1 MIKQV
6 IICVDD
12 EKTVLKSLK
21 TELKDALGNTYQIEI
36 AEGGEDALE
45 LIVELM
51 EDGYEIPLIISD
63 YVMPDMK
70 GDELLRRVHQLSPK
84 TLKVMLTG
92 QATIEAV
99 GNAIKNAKL
108 YRYIGKPWQTED
120 LKLTVT
126 EAVHSYSQD
135 KKLASQNAELRK
147 INEELEIAFQKQ
159 SKLTQEL
166 KCALEQ
172 QSKLTEAAKRFVPNE
187 FVSLLSRESLS
198 DVKLGDSVEKEMSI
212 LFSDIR
218 DFTSLSEGMTPQE
231 NFKFINAYLSRMEPA
246 IIENQGFIDKY
257 IGDAIMALF
266 GHSAVDAVK
275 AGISMLHSLDDYNQY
290 RMNAGYVPIK
300 IGIGINTGSL
310 MLGTVGATNR
320 MDSTVIGDSVN
331 LASRVESLTKSYGVS
346 MLITQ
351 NTFLKL
357 IAQNTSYATRN
368 IGRVRVKGKLDLVT
382 IHEVFDADKPE
393 VKEGKL
399 ATLTLFA
406 EGLYWYSAN
415 KHIEAAQLFDECL
428 QKNPLDHVAQNYL
441 ERCQNLQE
449 ILIQNRSEFIE

>member
-1 MIKQV
+1 MTKQV

-21 TELKDALGNTYQIEI
+21 TELKDALGNTYRIEI

-45 LIVELM
+45 LVAELM

-147 INEELEIAFQKQ
+147 INQELEF
-159 SKLTQEL
+159 
-166 KCALEQ
+166 ALEQ

-187 FVSLLSRESLS
+187 FVSLLSRDSLS
-198 DVKLGDSVEKEMSI
+198 DVQLGDSVENEMSI

-218 DFTSLSEGMTPQE
+218 DFTALSEGMTPQE
-231 NFKFINAYLSRMEPA
+231 NFKFINAYLSRMEPG
-246 IIENQGFIDKY
+246 IIENNGFIDKY

-275 AGISMLHSLDDYNQY
+275 AGIAMLHSLDDYNRY
-290 RMNAGYVPIK
+290 RTNAGYVPIK

-320 MDSTVIGDSVN
+320 MDSTVIGDAVN
-331 LASRVESLTKSYGVS
+331 LAARVESLTKSYGVS

-357 IAQNTSYATRN
+357 IDNQCYAIRN
-368 IGRVRVKGKLDLVT
+368 IGRVRVKGKSDLVT
-382 IHEVFDADKPE
+382 IHEVFETDKPE

-399 ATLTLFA
+399 ATLTIFA
-406 EGLYWYSAN
+406 EALYWYSAS
-415 KHIEAAQLFDECL
+415 KHIEAAQLFYECL
-428 QKNPLDHVAQNYL
+428 QQNPLDQVAQNYMD
-441 ERCQNLQE
+441 RCQE
-449 ILIQNRSEFIE
+449 IKVRLP

>member
-21 TELKDALGNTYQIEI
+21 TELKDALGNTYRIEI

-45 LIVELM
+45 LIAELM
-51 EDGYEIPLIISD
+51 EDEYEIPLIISD

-70 GDELLRRVHQLSPK
+70 GDELLMLVHQLSPK

-126 EAVHSYSQD
+126 EAVYSYSQD
-135 KKLASQNAELRK
+135 KKLAAQNAELRK
-147 INEELEIAFQKQ
+147 INQELEV
-159 SKLTQEL
+159 
-166 KCALEQ
+166 ALEK

-187 FVSLLSRESLS
+187 FVSLLSRDTLS

-218 DFTSLSEGMTPQE
+218 DFTALSEGMTPQE
-231 NFKFINAYLSRMEPA
+231 NFKFINAYLSRMEPG
-246 IIENQGFIDKY
+246 IIENNGFIDKY

-266 GHSAVDAVK
+266 GHSAVDAVQ
-275 AGISMLHSLDDYNQY
+275 AGISMLHSLDDYNKY
-290 RMNAGYVPIK
+290 RINAGYVPIK

-310 MLGTVGATNR
+310 MLGTVGAANR
-320 MDSTVIGDSVN
+320 MDSTVIGDAVN
-331 LASRVESLTKSYGVS
+331 LAARVESLTKSYGVS

-351 NTFLKL
+351 NTFSKL
-357 IAQNTSYATRN
+357 TNFPLDFIRN
-368 IGRVRVKGKLDLVT
+368 IGHVRVKGKSNWVT
-382 IHEVFDADKPE
+382 IYEVFKADKPE
-393 VKEGKL
+393 VKEGKSR
-399 ATLTLFA
+399 TLPIFREA
-406 EGLYWYSAN
+406 LYNYSAS
-415 KHIEAAQLFDECL
+415 KHKEAAQLFGECL
-428 QKNPLDHVAQNYL
+428 QQNPLDRVAQNYL
-441 ERCQNLQE
+441 ERCQEMQS
-449 ILIQNRSEFIE
+449 ILPQNRGEFI

>member
-1 MIKQV
+1 MTKQV

-21 TELKDALGNTYQIEI
+21 TELKDALGNAYRIEI

-45 LIVELM
+45 LIAELM
-51 EDGYEIPLIISD
+51 EDEYEIPLIISD

-135 KKLASQNAELRK
+135 KKLASQNAELRQ
-147 INEELEIAFQKQ
+147 IN
-159 SKLTQEL
+159 QEL
-166 KCALEQ
+166 KFALEQ

-187 FVSLLSRESLS
+187 FVSLLSHDSLS

-218 DFTSLSEGMTPQE
+218 DFTALSEGMTPQE
-231 NFKFINAYLSRMEPA
+231 NFNFINAYLSRMEPG

-290 RMNAGYVPIK
+290 RINAGYVPIK

-320 MDSTVIGDSVN
+320 MDSTVIGDAVN

-357 IAQNTSYATRN
+357 IAQNTAYATRS
-368 IGRVRVKGKLDLVT
+368 IGRVRVKGKSDLVT
-382 IHEVFDADKPE
+382 IHEVFETDKPE

-399 ATLTLFA
+399 ATLPMFA
-406 EGLYWYSAN
+406 EALYWYSLN
-415 KHIEAAQLFDECL
+415 KQIEAAQLFDECL
-428 QKNPLDHVAQNYL
+428 QKNPLDQVAQNYL
-441 ERCQNLQE
+441 ERCQNFQE
-449 ILIQNRSEFIE
+449 ILP

>member
-1 MIKQV
+1 MTKQV

-21 TELKDALGNTYQIEI
+21 TELKDALGNAYQIEI

-45 LIVELM
+45 LIAELI

-70 GDELLRRVHQLSPK
+70 GDELLRRAHKLSPK

-135 KKLASQNAELRK
+135 QKLAKQNAELRK
-147 INEELEIAFQKQ
+147 INEELEIALQ
-159 SKLTQEL
+159 
-166 KCALEQ
+166 Q

-187 FVSLLSRESLS
+187 FVSLLSRDSLS

-218 DFTSLSEGMTPQE
+218 DFTAFSEGMTPQE
-231 NFKFINAYLSRMEPA
+231 NFNFINAYLSRMEPA
-246 IIENQGFIDKY
+246 IIDNHGFIDKY

-290 RMNAGYVPIK
+290 RINDGYVPIK

-320 MDSTVIGDSVN
+320 MDSTVIGDAVN
-331 LASRVESLTKSYGVS
+331 LASRVENLTKSYGVS
-346 MLITQ
+346 MLITE
-351 NTFLKL
+351 NTYSKVKDNPNYSA
-357 IAQNTSYATRN
+357 IRS
-368 IGRVRVKGKLDLVT
+368 IGCVRVKGKSDLV
-382 IHEVFDADKPE
+382 IIYEVFETDRPE

-399 ATLTLFA
+399 TTLPMFIEA
-406 EGLYWYSAN
+406 IYNYGAS
-415 KHIEAAQLFDECL
+415 KHKEAAQLFAECL
-428 QKNPLDHVAQNYL
+428 RQNPMDKVAQNYL
-441 ERCQNLQE
+441 ERCQEMQA
-449 ILIQNRSEFIE
+449 ILPHTLSEFL

>member
-1 MIKQV
+1 MSKQV

-45 LIVELM
+45 LIAELM
-51 EDGYEIPLIISD
+51 EDDYEIPLIISD

-135 KKLASQNAELRK
+135 KKLAKQNAELRK
-147 INEELEIAFQKQ
+147 INEELEAAFQ
-159 SKLTQEL
+159 
-166 KCALEQ
+166 Q
-172 QSKLTEAAKRFVPNE
+172 QSKLIEAAKRFVPNE
-187 FVSLLSRESLS
+187 FVSLLSRDTLS

-218 DFTSLSEGMTPQE
+218 DFTAISEGMTPQE
-231 NFKFINAYLSRMEPA
+231 NFNFINAYLSRMEPA
-246 IIENQGFIDKY
+246 IIANQGFIDKY

-266 GHSAVDAVK
+266 GHNAVDAVK
-275 AGISMLHSLDDYNQY
+275 AGISMLHSLDDYNQS
-290 RMNAGYVPIK
+290 RINDGYAPIK

-320 MDSTVIGDSVN
+320 MDSTVIGDAVN
-331 LASRVESLTKSYGVS
+331 LAARVESLTKSYGVS

-357 IAQNTSYATRN
+357 REDPNYYAIRN
-368 IGRVRVKGKLDLVT
+368 IGRIRVKGKSDLVT
-382 IHEVFDADKPE
+382 IHEVFETDRPE

-399 ATLTLFA
+399 TTLPMFIEA
-406 EGLYWYSAN
+406 IYNYGAN
-415 KHIEAAQLFDECL
+415 KPQEAAQLFAECL
-428 QKNPLDHVAQNYL
+428 RLNPMDRVAQNYL
-441 ERCQNLQE
+441 DRCQEMQV
-449 ILIQNRSEFIE
+449 ILPPSLSEFL

>member
-21 TELKDALGNTYQIEI
+21 TELKDALGNTYRIEI

-45 LIVELM
+45 LIAELM

-135 KKLASQNAELRK
+135 KKLAAQNAELWN
-147 INEELEIAFQKQ
+147 INQELEF
-159 SKLTQEL
+159 
-166 KCALEQ
+166 ALEQ

-187 FVSLLSRESLS
+187 FVSLLSRDTLS

-218 DFTSLSEGMTPQE
+218 DFTALSEGMTPQE
-231 NFKFINAYLSRMEPA
+231 NFKFINAYLSRMEPG
-246 IIENQGFIDKY
+246 IIENHGFIDKY

-266 GHSAVDAVK
+266 GHSAVDAVQ

-290 RMNAGYVPIK
+290 RIHAGYGPIK

-320 MDSTVIGDSVN
+320 MDSTVIGDAVN
-331 LASRVESLTKSYGVS
+331 LAARVESLTKSYGVS

-351 NTFLKL
+351 NTFSKL
-357 IAQNTSYATRN
+357 TNFPRDFIRN
-368 IGRVRVKGKLDLVT
+368 IGHVRVKGKSNLVT
-382 IHEVFDADKPE
+382 IYEVFEADKPE
-393 VKEGKL
+393 GKEGK
-399 ATLTLFA
+399 ARTLSIFREA
-406 EGLYWYSAN
+406 LYNYSAS
-415 KHIEAAQLFDECL
+415 KHKEAAQLFGECL
-428 QKNPLDHVAQNYL
+428 QQNPLDRVAQNYL
-441 ERCQNLQE
+441 ERCQEMQS
-449 ILIQNRSEFIE
+449 ILLQNRGEFI

>member
-45 LIVELM
+45 LIVELID
-51 EDGYEIPLIISD
+51 DGYEIPLIISD

-70 GDELLRRVHQLSPK
+70 GDELLRRVHELSPK

-135 KKLASQNAELRK
+135 KKLAKQNAELRK
-147 INEELEIAFQKQ
+147 INEELELAFQKQ

-166 KCALEQ
+166 EFALEQ

-187 FVSLLSRESLS
+187 FVSLLSRDSLS

-218 DFTSLSEGMTPQE
+218 DFTALSEGMTPQE

-246 IIENQGFIDKY
+246 IIENKGFIDKY

-266 GHSAVDAVK
+266 GYSAVDAVK
-275 AGISMLHSLDDYNQY
+275 AGISMLHSLNDYNQY

-320 MDSTVIGDSVN
+320 MDSTVIGDAVN
-331 LASRVESLTKSYGVS
+331 LASRLESLTKSYGVS
-346 MLITQ
+346 MLITE
-351 NTFLKL
+351 NTFLKSR
-357 IAQNTSYATRN
+357 QENTSYAIRN
-368 IGRVRVKGKLDLVT
+368 IGCVQVKGKLDWVT
-382 IHEVFDADKPE
+382 IHEVFETDRPE

-399 ATLTLFA
+399 NTLPVFIEA
-406 EGLYWYSAN
+406 IYNYGAG
-415 KHIEAAQLFDECL
+415 KHQEAAQLFAECL
-428 QKNPLDHVAQNYL
+428 QQNPMDRVAQYYL
-441 ERCQNLQE
+441 ERCQEMQAILPHNL
-449 ILIQNRSEFIE
+449 SEFL

>member
-1 MIKQV
+1 MTKQV

-21 TELKDALGNTYQIEI
+21 TELKDALGNTYRIEI

-45 LIVELM
+45 LIAELM
-51 EDGYEIPLIISD
+51 EDEYEIPLIISD

-135 KKLASQNAELRK
+135 KKLAAQNAELWN
-147 INEELEIAFQKQ
+147 INQELEF
-159 SKLTQEL
+159 
-166 KCALEQ
+166 ALEQ

-187 FVSLLSRESLS
+187 FVSLLSRDTLS

-218 DFTSLSEGMTPQE
+218 DFTALSEGMTPQE
-231 NFKFINAYLSRMEPA
+231 NFKFINAYLSRMEPG
-246 IIENQGFIDKY
+246 IIENHGFIDKY

-266 GHSAVDAVK
+266 GHSAVDAVQ

-290 RMNAGYVPIK
+290 RINAGYGPIK

-320 MDSTVIGDSVN
+320 MDSTVIGDAVN
-331 LASRVESLTKSYGVS
+331 LAARVESLTKSYGVS

-351 NTFLKL
+351 NTFSKL
-357 IAQNTSYATRN
+357 TNFPRDCIRN
-368 IGRVRVKGKLDLVT
+368 IGHVRVKGKSNLVT
-382 IHEVFDADKPE
+382 IYEVFEADKPE
-393 VKEGKL
+393 VKEGK
-399 ATLTLFA
+399 ARTLSIFREA
-406 EGLYWYSAN
+406 LYNYSAS
-415 KHIEAAQLFDECL
+415 KHKEAAQLFGECVE
-428 QKNPLDHVAQNYL
+428 QNPLDQVAQNYL
-441 ERCQNLQE
+441 ERCQEMQS
-449 ILIQNRSEFIE
+449 ILAPNRGEFI

>member
-1 MIKQV
+1 MTKQV

-21 TELKDALGNTYQIEI
+21 TELKDALGNTYRIEI

-45 LIVELM
+45 LVAELM

-135 KKLASQNAELRK
+135 KKLASQNAELRE
-147 INEELEIAFQKQ
+147 INQELEF
-159 SKLTQEL
+159 
-166 KCALEQ
+166 ALEQ

-187 FVSLLSRESLS
+187 FVSLLSRDSLS

-218 DFTSLSEGMTPQE
+218 DFTALSEGMTPQE
-231 NFKFINAYLSRMEPA
+231 NFKFINAYLSRMEPG
-246 IIENQGFIDKY
+246 IIENNGFIDKY

-275 AGISMLHSLDDYNQY
+275 AGIAMLHSLDDYNKY
-290 RMNAGYVPIK
+290 RTNAGYVPIK

-320 MDSTVIGDSVN
+320 MDSTVIGDAVN
-331 LASRVESLTKSYGVS
+331 LASRVETLTKSYGVS

-351 NTFLKL
+351 NTFSKL
-357 IAQNTSYATRN
+357 IEENTSYTTRN
-368 IGRVRVKGKLDLVT
+368 IGRVRVKGKSDLVT
-382 IHEVFDADKPE
+382 IHEVFESDKPE

-399 ATLTLFA
+399 ATLTMFA
-406 EGLYWYSAN
+406 EALYWYSSS
-415 KHIEAAQLFDECL
+415 KHIEAAQLFYECL
-428 QKNPLDHVAQNYL
+428 KQNPLDQVAQNYL
-441 ERCQNLQE
+441 DRCQNLQGV
-449 ILIQNRSEFIE
+449 LLQNRSEFI

>member
-1 MIKQV
+1 MTKQV

-21 TELKDALGNTYQIEI
+21 TELKDALGNTYRIEI

-45 LIVELM
+45 LISELL

-135 KKLASQNAELRK
+135 KKLVSQNLELRK
-147 INEELEIAFQKQ
+147 INQELEF
-159 SKLTQEL
+159 
-166 KCALEQ
+166 ALEQ

-187 FVSLLSRESLS
+187 FVSLLSRDSLS

-218 DFTSLSEGMTPQE
+218 DFTALSEGMTPQE
-231 NFKFINAYLSRMEPA
+231 NFKFINAYLSRMEPG
-246 IIENQGFIDKY
+246 IIGNHGFIDKY

-266 GHSAVDAVK
+266 GHSAVDAVQ

-290 RMNAGYVPIK
+290 RINAGYVPIK

-320 MDSTVIGDSVN
+320 MDSTVIGDAVN
-331 LASRVESLTKSYGVS
+331 LAARVESLTKSYGVS

-357 IAQNTSYATRN
+357 TNCPCYAIRN
-368 IGRVRVKGKLDLVT
+368 IGRVRVKGKSDLVT
-382 IHEVFDADKPE
+382 IHEVFDTDSPE
-393 VKEGKL
+393 LKEGKL
-399 ATLTLFA
+399 ITLPVFL
-406 EGLYWYSAN
+406 EGLYNYSAG
-415 KHIEAAQLFDECL
+415 KHKEAAQLFAECL
-428 QKNPLDHVAQNYL
+428 QQNPLDQVAQNYL
-441 ERCQNLQE
+441 ERCQE
-449 ILIQNRSEFIE
+449 MHVILPQNRAEFI

>member
-1 MIKQV
+1 MTKQV

-21 TELKDALGNTYQIEI
+21 TELKDALGNTYRIEI

-45 LIVELM
+45 LVSELM

-147 INEELEIAFQKQ
+147 INEELEIAFQ
-159 SKLTQEL
+159 
-166 KCALEQ
+166 Q

-187 FVSLLSRESLS
+187 FVSLLSRDSLS

-218 DFTSLSEGMTPQE
+218 DFTALSEGMAPQE
-231 NFKFINAYLSRMEPA
+231 NFKFINAYLSRMEPG
-246 IIENQGFIDKY
+246 IIENNGFIDKY

-275 AGISMLHSLDDYNQY
+275 AGIAMLHSLDDYNKY
-290 RMNAGYVPIK
+290 RTNAGYVPIK

-320 MDSTVIGDSVN
+320 MDSTVIGDAVN
-331 LASRVESLTKSYGVS
+331 LASRVETLTKSYGVS

-351 NTFLKL
+351 NTFSKL
-357 IAQNTSYATRN
+357 IEENTSYATRN
-368 IGRVRVKGKLDLVT
+368 IGRVRVKGKSDLVT
-382 IHEVFDADKPE
+382 IHEVFESDKPE

-399 ATLTLFA
+399 ATLTMFA
-406 EGLYWYSAN
+406 EALYWYSSS
-415 KHIEAAQLFDECL
+415 KHIEAAQLFYECL
-428 QKNPLDHVAQNYL
+428 KQNPLDQVAQNYL
-441 ERCQNLQE
+441 DRCQNLQGV
-449 ILIQNRSEFIE
+449 LLQNRSEFI

>member
-1 MIKQV
+1 MTKQV

-21 TELKDALGNTYQIEI
+21 TELKDALGNTYRIEI

-45 LIVELM
+45 LIAELM
-51 EDGYEIPLIISD
+51 EDEYEIPLIISD

-135 KKLASQNAELRK
+135 KKLGAQNAELRK
-147 INEELEIAFQKQ
+147 INQELEF
-159 SKLTQEL
+159 
-166 KCALEQ
+166 ALEQ

-187 FVSLLSRESLS
+187 FVSLLSRDTLS

-218 DFTSLSEGMTPQE
+218 DFTALSEGMTPQE
-231 NFKFINAYLSRMEPA
+231 NFKFINAYLSRMEPG
-246 IIENQGFIDKY
+246 IIENHGFIDKY

-266 GHSAVDAVK
+266 GHSAVDAVQ
-275 AGISMLHSLDDYNQY
+275 AGISMLHSLDDYNLY
-290 RMNAGYVPIK
+290 RVNAGYVPIK

-320 MDSTVIGDSVN
+320 MDSTVIGDAVN
-331 LASRVESLTKSYGVS
+331 LAARVESLTKSYGVS

-351 NTFLKL
+351 NTFSKL
-357 IAQNTSYATRN
+357 TNFPRDCIRN
-368 IGRVRVKGKLDLVT
+368 IGHVRVKGKSNLVT
-382 IHEVFDADKPE
+382 IYEVFEADKPE
-393 VKEGKL
+393 VKEGKSR
-399 ATLTLFA
+399 TLSIFREA
-406 EGLYWYSAN
+406 LYNYSAS
-415 KHIEAAQLFDECL
+415 KHKESAQLFGECL
-428 QKNPLDHVAQNYL
+428 QLNPLDQVAQNYL
-441 ERCQNLQE
+441 ERCQEMQA
-449 ILIQNRSEFIE
+449 ILPQNRSDFI

>member
-1 MIKQV
+1 MTKQV

-21 TELKDALGNTYQIEI
+21 TELKDALGNTYRIEI

-45 LIVELM
+45 LIAELM

-135 KKLASQNAELRK
+135 KKLAAQNAELRK
-147 INEELEIAFQKQ
+147 INQELEV
-159 SKLTQEL
+159 
-166 KCALEQ
+166 ALEQ

-187 FVSLLSRESLS
+187 FVSLLSRDTLS

-218 DFTSLSEGMTPQE
+218 DFTALSEGMTPQE
-231 NFKFINAYLSRMEPA
+231 NFKFINAYLSRMEPG
-246 IIENQGFIDKY
+246 IIENHGFIDKY

-266 GHSAVDAVK
+266 GHSAVDAVQ

-290 RMNAGYVPIK
+290 RINAGYVPIK

-320 MDSTVIGDSVN
+320 MDSTVIGDAVN
-331 LASRVESLTKSYGVS
+331 LAARVESLTKSYGVS

-351 NTFLKL
+351 NTFSKL
-357 IAQNTSYATRN
+357 TDFPRDCIRN
-368 IGRVRVKGKLDLVT
+368 IGHVRVKGKSNLVT
-382 IHEVFDADKPE
+382 IYEVFEADKPE
-393 VKEGKL
+393 GKEGK
-399 ATLTLFA
+399 ARTLSIFREA
-406 EGLYWYSAN
+406 LYNYSAS
-415 KHIEAAQLFDECL
+415 KHKEAAQLFGECL
-428 QKNPLDHVAQNYL
+428 QLNPLDQVAQNYL
-441 ERCQNLQE
+441 ERCQEMQS
-449 ILIQNRSEFIE
+449 ILPQNRSDFI

>member
-1 MIKQV
+1 MTKQV

-21 TELKDALGNTYQIEI
+21 TELKDALGNTYRIEI

-45 LIVELM
+45 LVAELM

-135 KKLASQNAELRK
+135 KKLASQNAELRE
-147 INEELEIAFQKQ
+147 INQELEF
-159 SKLTQEL
+159 
-166 KCALEQ
+166 ALEQ

-187 FVSLLSRESLS
+187 FVSLLSRDSLS

-218 DFTSLSEGMTPQE
+218 DFTALSEGMTPQE
-231 NFKFINAYLSRMEPA
+231 NFKFINAYLSRMEPG
-246 IIENQGFIDKY
+246 IIENNGFIDKY

-275 AGISMLHSLDDYNQY
+275 AGIAMLHSLDDYNKY
-290 RMNAGYVPIK
+290 RTNAGYVPIK

-320 MDSTVIGDSVN
+320 MDSTVIGDAVN
-331 LASRVESLTKSYGVS
+331 LASRVETLTKSYGVS

-351 NTFLKL
+351 NTFSKL
-357 IAQNTSYATRN
+357 IEENTSYATRN
-368 IGRVRVKGKLDLVT
+368 IGRVRVKGKSDLVT
-382 IHEVFDADKPE
+382 IHEVFESDKPE

-399 ATLTLFA
+399 ATLTMFA
-406 EGLYWYSAN
+406 EALYWYSSS
-415 KHIEAAQLFDECL
+415 KHIEAAQLFYECL
-428 QKNPLDHVAQNYL
+428 KQNPLDQVAQNYL
-441 ERCQNLQE
+441 DRCQNLQGV
-449 ILIQNRSEFIE
+449 LLQNRSEFI

>member
-1 MIKQV
+1 MTKQV

-21 TELKDALGNTYQIEI
+21 TELKDALGNTYRIEI

-45 LIVELM
+45 LIAELM
-51 EDGYEIPLIISD
+51 EDEYEIPLIISD

-135 KKLASQNAELRK
+135 KKLGAQNAELRK
-147 INEELEIAFQKQ
+147 INQELEF
-159 SKLTQEL
+159 
-166 KCALEQ
+166 ALQQ

-187 FVSLLSRESLS
+187 FVSLLSRDTLS

-218 DFTSLSEGMTPQE
+218 DFTALSEGMTPQE
-231 NFKFINAYLSRMEPA
+231 NFKFINAYLSRMEPG
-246 IIENQGFIDKY
+246 IIENHGFIDKY

-266 GHSAVDAVK
+266 GHSAVDAVQ
-275 AGISMLHSLDDYNQY
+275 AGISMLHSLDDYNLY
-290 RMNAGYVPIK
+290 RVNAGYVPIK

-320 MDSTVIGDSVN
+320 MDSTVIGDAVN
-331 LASRVESLTKSYGVS
+331 LAARVESLTKSYGVS

-351 NTFLKL
+351 NTFSKL
-357 IAQNTSYATRN
+357 TDFPRDCIRN
-368 IGRVRVKGKLDLVT
+368 IGHVRVKGKSNLVT
-382 IHEVFDADKPE
+382 IYEVFEADKPE
-393 VKEGKL
+393 VKEGKSR
-399 ATLTLFA
+399 TLSIFREA
-406 EGLYWYSAN
+406 LYNYSAS
-415 KHIEAAQLFDECL
+415 KHKESAQLFGECL
-428 QKNPLDHVAQNYL
+428 QLNPLDQVAQNYL
-441 ERCQNLQE
+441 ERCQEMQS
-449 ILIQNRSEFIE
+449 ILPQNRSDFI

>member
-12 EKTVLKSLK
+12 EKTILKSLK
-21 TELKDALGNTYQIEI
+21 AELKETLGNTYQIEI
-36 AEGGEDALE
+36 AEGGKDALE
-45 LIVELM
+45 LIAELL

-70 GDELLRRVHQLSPK
+70 GDELLRLVHEISPQ

-99 GNAIKNAKL
+99 GNAIKQAKL

-126 EAVHSYSQD
+126 EAVYSYSQD
-135 KKLASQNAELRK
+135 KKLAEQNAELRK
-147 INEELEIAFQKQ
+147 INQELEF
-159 SKLTQEL
+159 
-166 KCALEQ
+166 ALSQ
-172 QSKLTEAAKRFVPNE
+172 QLKLTEAAKRFVPNE
-187 FVSLLSRESLS
+187 FVSLLSHDSLS
-198 DVKLGDSVEKEMSI
+198 DVLLGESVEKEMSI

-218 DFTSLSEGMTPQE
+218 DFTALSEKMTPQE
-231 NFKFINAYLSRMEPA
+231 NFNFINSYLSRMEPS
-246 IIENQGFIDKY
+246 IIKNNGFIDKY

-266 GHSAVDAVK
+266 GYSADDAVK
-275 AGISMLHSLDDYNQY
+275 AGIAMLHSLHKYNQHRISCSY
-290 RMNAGYVPIK
+290 EPIK

-310 MLGTVGATNR
+310 MLGTVGSTNR
-320 MDSTVIGDSVN
+320 MDSTVIGDAVN

-351 NTFLKL
+351 NTFLEL
-357 IAQNTSYATRN
+357 SDTASYAIRN
-368 IGRVRVKGKLDLVT
+368 IGCVRVKGKSDLLT
-382 IHEVFDADKPE
+382 IYEVFDADAPE

-399 ATLTLFA
+399 ATLPVFLEA
-406 EGLYWYSAN
+406 LYNYAAA
-415 KHIEAAQLFDECL
+415 KHQEAAEQFADCL
-428 QKNPLDHVAQNYL
+428 RKNPLDRVAQNYL
-441 ERCQNLQE
+441 QRCQELQV
-449 ILIQNRSEFIE
+449 ILPKSRSDFI

>member
-1 MIKQV
+1 MTKQV

-21 TELKDALGNTYQIEI
+21 AELKDALGNAYRIEI

-45 LIVELM
+45 LIAELI
-51 EDGYEIPLIISD
+51 ENEYEIPLIISD

-126 EAVHSYSQD
+126 EAVLSYSQD
-135 KKLASQNAELRK
+135 KKLASQNAELWK
-147 INEELEIAFQKQ
+147 IN
-159 SKLTQEL
+159 QEL
-166 KCALEQ
+166 KFALEQ

-187 FVSLLSRESLS
+187 FVSLLSRDSLS
-198 DVKLGDSVEKEMSI
+198 DVQLGDSVEKEMSI

-218 DFTSLSEGMTPQE
+218 DFTALSEGMTPQE

-246 IIENQGFIDKY
+246 IIGNHGFIDKY

-266 GHSAVDAVK
+266 GNNAVDAVK
-275 AGISMLHSLDDYNQY
+275 AGISMLHGLDDYNQY
-290 RMNAGYVPIK
+290 RINAGYVPIK

-320 MDSTVIGDSVN
+320 MDSTVIGDAVN
-331 LASRVESLTKSYGVS
+331 LAARVESLTKSYGVS

-357 IAQNTSYATRN
+357 IDDPSYYAIRN
-368 IGRVRVKGKLDLVT
+368 IGRVRVKGKSDLVT
-382 IHEVFDADKPE
+382 IYEVFEADTPE

-399 ATLTLFA
+399 ATLPLFIEA
-406 EGLYWYSAN
+406 LFKYSSS
-415 KHIEAAQLFDECL
+415 KHQEAAQLFAECL
-428 QKNPLDHVAQNYL
+428 QKNPLDQVARNYL
-441 ERCQNLQE
+441 ERCQEMQV
-449 ILIQNRSEFIE
+449 ILPQNR

>member
-1 MIKQV
+1 MTKQV

-21 TELKDALGNTYQIEI
+21 TELKDALGNTYRIEI

-45 LIVELM
+45 LVSELM

-147 INEELEIAFQKQ
+147 INEELELAFQ
-159 SKLTQEL
+159 
-166 KCALEQ
+166 Q

-187 FVSLLSRESLS
+187 FVSLLSRDSLS

-218 DFTSLSEGMTPQE
+218 DFTALSEGMTPQE
-231 NFKFINAYLSRMEPA
+231 NFKFINAYLSRMEPG
-246 IIENQGFIDKY
+246 IIGNHGFIDKY

-275 AGISMLHSLDDYNQY
+275 AGIAMLHSLDDYNQY
-290 RMNAGYVPIK
+290 RTNAGYVPIK

-320 MDSTVIGDSVN
+320 MDSTVIGDAVN
-331 LASRVESLTKSYGVS
+331 LAARVESLTKSYGVS

-351 NTFLKL
+351 NTFSKL
-357 IAQNTSYATRN
+357 IEENTSYATRN
-368 IGRVRVKGKLDLVT
+368 IGRVRVKGKSDLVT
-382 IHEVFDADKPE
+382 IHEVFESDKPE

-399 ATLTLFA
+399 ATLTMFA
-406 EGLYWYSAN
+406 EALYWYSAS
-415 KHIEAAQLFDECL
+415 KHMEAAQLFSECL
-428 QKNPLDHVAQNYL
+428 QQNPLDQVAQNYMD
-441 ERCQNLQE
+441 RCQE
-449 ILIQNRSEFIE
+449 IKVRLP

>member
-1 MIKQV
+1 MTKQV

-21 TELKDALGNTYQIEI
+21 TELKDALGNTYRIEI

-45 LIVELM
+45 LVAELM

-147 INEELEIAFQKQ
+147 INQELEF
-159 SKLTQEL
+159 
-166 KCALEQ
+166 ALEQ

-187 FVSLLSRESLS
+187 FVSLLSRDSLS
-198 DVKLGDSVEKEMSI
+198 DVQLGDSVENEMSI

-218 DFTSLSEGMTPQE
+218 DFTALSEGMTPQE
-231 NFKFINAYLSRMEPA
+231 NFKFINAYLSRMEPG
-246 IIENQGFIDKY
+246 IIENNGFIDKY

-275 AGISMLHSLDDYNQY
+275 AGIAMLHSLDDYNQY
-290 RMNAGYVPIK
+290 RTNAGYVPIK

-320 MDSTVIGDSVN
+320 MDSTVIGDAVN
-331 LASRVESLTKSYGVS
+331 LAARVESLTKSYGVS

-357 IAQNTSYATRN
+357 IDNQCYAIRN
-368 IGRVRVKGKLDLVT
+368 IGRVRVKGKSDLVT
-382 IHEVFDADKPE
+382 IHEVFETDKPE

-399 ATLTLFA
+399 ATLTIFA
-406 EGLYWYSAN
+406 EALYWYSAS
-415 KHIEAAQLFDECL
+415 KHIEAAQLFYECL
-428 QKNPLDHVAQNYL
+428 QQNPLDQVAQNYMD
-441 ERCQNLQE
+441 RCQE
-449 ILIQNRSEFIE
+449 IKVRLP